1 MFDQLKIAKRP
12 NEPAKNGRI
21 IRVKVNYLEV
31 IKFNFPSV
39 KSYSFDIDD
48 AKRKPLKKEE
58 RDEVMAAFLKSK
70 SPEITAAHYGSLLY
84 SYKDILNGVK
94 TKNYRFPHKDC
105 LGALQNYTVKIKFSS
120 EISLGTIKKFI
131 DGNSNLSWE
140 NVQENLN
147 VLNSYLNTKAHTM
160 LPHLSSKSKAIFPE
174 REQSK
179 KIFLPRGSEILFGF
193 MQSIRLGW
201 ENLYVN
207 IDVCNAL
214 VIPEGNLLKLLP
226 KFLGH
231 DNFVSK
237 NLFEDEIE
245 FLTRRLKDYKFCTT
259 YDPRRRTIA
268 RISSES
274 AYNLKFERD
283 GKMIRISEYFEE
295 TGTPLKYPML
305 PCVVVIKKQG
315 RSEREMHFPIEVCL
329 LKFGQKI
336 PQSSMTTSMQKE
348 MIRKTAISPDNRFK
362 HLEIATKKHYDH
374 NNNEYLKS
382 IKFEVADKFVE
393 LDSRVIEGPN
403 LIVGGEKKIIP
414 KLGIWDLTKF
424 KKCATINKWSV
435 LVFAQAKTKEIE
447 AIMDIFD
454 EVISEKGII
463 IKNKPRIL
471 HLHEIIA
478 TEKLLYKEIPLV
490 EEKLKEAT
498 KNGEE
503 LVVCILDKKTSGDNS
518 LYAVVKR
525 TCTKTIGVIS
535 QCFLW
540 PTFLDKNG
548 EHEEKIRNVFSM
560 VAPKLNAKLGG
571 INCSLSEGLN
581 FKSEKTMIM
590 GADVYHPGR
599 VEKANGHPSVA
610 AVCAS
615 MNSDATKYAARHRL
629 NEILKNETI
638 EKLSE
643 MTEELLIEF
652 KKRNQYLPD
661 HIIFYRDGVAEGQFE
676 KIMKGEVEVLKDS
689 LQKFYG
695 KNGIQVPKITFIIIQ
710 KRHHMRCKPSNKE
723 EAHPDTGNSLPG
735 TIIDLKIVVEDEFSF
750 FLLSQALVQR
760 NTTARSSYYRI
771 LLNEGDFTADEIQKL
786 TYNLCYLSARCSVS
800 ISQVAPACY
809 AHHIANQA
817 RYLIKFTP
825 FNVANANRGNG
836 NRRGGRGGLG
846 GGRIGVN
853 NISHQKLRVRNGSW
867 DRVAENIENRM
878 WFL

>member
-1 MFDQLKIAKRP
+1 MPPDFLW
-12 NEPAKNGRI
+12 
-21 IRVKVNYLEV
+21 
-31 IKFNFPSV
+31 
-39 KSYSFDIDD
+39 DI
-48 AKRKPLKKEE
+48 
-58 RDEVMAAFLKSK
+58 SI
-70 SPEITAAHYGSLLY
+70 SH
-84 SYKDILNGVK
+84 K
-94 TKNYRFPHKDC
+94 T
-105 LGALQNYTVKIKFSS
+105 Q
-120 EISLGTIKKFI
+120 
-131 DGNSNLSWE
+131 
-140 NVQENLN
+140 
-147 VLNSYLNTKAHTM
+147 
-160 LPHLSSKSKAIFPE
+160 
-174 REQSK
+174 
-179 KIFLPRGSEILFGF
+179 
-193 MQSIRLGW
+193 
-201 ENLYVN
+201 NLYVN

-274 AYNLKFERD
+274 AYNLNFERD
-283 GKMIRISEYFEE
+283 GKMICISEYFEE

-305 PCVVVIKKQG
+305 PCVVVIKKQR
-315 RSEREMHFPIEVCL
+315 RSEREIHFPIEVCL

-336 PQSSMTTSMQKE
+336 LQSSMTNSMQKE
-348 MIRKTAISPDNRFK
+348 MIRKTVISPDKRFK
-362 HLEIATKKHYDH
+362 HLEIAMKKHYDH

-382 IKFEVADKFVE
+382 IGLEVADKFME

-414 KLGIWDLTKF
+414 KLEIWDLTKF

-435 LVFAQAKTKEIE
+435 VVFAQAKTKEIE

-463 IKNKPRIL
+463 IENKPRIL
-471 HLHEIIA
+471 HLHELIA
-478 TEKLLYKEIPLV
+478 TDKLLYKEIPLV
-490 EEKLKEAT
+490 EEKLREAT
-498 KNGEE
+498 TNREE

-599 VEKANGHPSVA
+599 VEKANSHPSVA

-615 MNSDATKYAARHRL
+615 INSDAIKYAARHRL

-695 KNGIQVPKITFIIIQ
+695 KNDIQVPKITFIIIQ
-710 KRHHMRCKPSNKE
+710 KRHHMRCKPSNKEEAHPDTGNSLPGTIIDLKIVVEDEFSFFKSKGTIKDGNIFMFNFFRCKPSNKE

-825 FNVANANRGNG
+825 FNIANANRGNG

-867 DRVAENIENRM
+867 DCVVKNIENRM